1 MKVFVTGGTGFVGQE
16 VLKQLL
22 AAGHEVRALV
32 RAGSENKLPIHPQLD
47 IRRGDATDPA
57 SLAGAL
63 TGCEAAI
70 HLVGIIRE
78 IPAKG
83 VTFEKLHVEA
93 TRNLLDAAKNQ
104 GARRYL
110 HMSAN
115 GTRENAATPYHQ
127 SKWRGEELVRASGL
141 DWSIF
146 RPSLIFGAKGEFV
159 HMLADLVRKLPVVPV
174 FGDGQYRMSPVAVE
188 DVAAGFVAA
197 LAKPESIG
205 QSYCCCGPTSLT
217 YDELLDA
224 FGAALGKG
232 TVLKLH
238 QPLCLVKPVVNL
250 LEGIPRFPITS
261 GQLTMLLE
269 GNVCDP
275 KNWSETFGISPREI
289 KEELHTIFA
298 S

>member
-1 MKVFVTGGTGFVGQE
+1 MKVFVTGGTGFIGQE
-16 VLKQLL
+16 VLKQLF

-32 RAGSENKLPIHPQLD
+32 RAGSENKLPIHPGLD
-47 IRRGDATDPA
+47 LRRGDAVDPA

-63 TGCEAAI
+63 AGCDATI

-83 VTFEKLHVEA
+83 ITFEKLHVET
-93 TRNLLDAAKNQ
+93 TRNLLEAAQSQ
-104 GARRYL
+104 GVRRYL
-110 HMSAN
+110 QMSAN
-115 GTRENAATPYHQ
+115 GTREDATTPYHQ
-127 SKWRGEELVRASGL
+127 SKWQAEKLVRASQL
-141 DWSIF
+141 DWTIF
-146 RPSLIFGAKGEFV
+146 RPSLTFGAKGEFV

-174 FGDGQYRMSPVAVE
+174 FGDGQYRMSPVTVE
-188 DVAAGFVAA
+188 DVAASFVAA
-197 LAKPESIG
+197 LAQPESIG
-205 QSYCCCGPTSLT
+205 QTYCCCGPASLS

-232 TVLKLH
+232 KVLKLH
-238 QPLCLVKPVVNL
+238 QPLCLMKPLVNL
-250 LEGIPRFPITS
+250 LEAVPRFPITS

-275 KNWSETFGISPREI
+275 KNWSETFGITPRDI
-289 KEELHTIFA
+289 KEDLRAIFA